1 MNFRET
7 VAQNTAGSISFEQ
20 WKLKKR
26 GAVICRGSFS
36 ELVMALCQKGSLPV
50 PTEVHFP
57 CARLPVPE
65 RYTMITV
72 ISIRLE
78 L

>member
-36 ELVMALCQKGSLPV
+36 ELMTVLSQKGSLPV
-50 PTEVHFP
+50 PTEVYFP
-57 CARLPVPE
+57 RARLPVPA

-72 ISIRLE
+72 VSIRLE